1 MPTAA
6 THPAISVVLP
16 CLNEAEAVSDSV
28 RAARLGIERS
38 QLPGEVI
45 VVDNG
50 SIDDSAR
57 LASEAGARIVF
68 EPRPGYGSAL
78 LRGFAEAQGGFIV
91 MADAD
96 RTYDLAGLA
105 DLVAELDDGYDL
117 AIGNRLADVHPGAMP
132 WLHRRVGTPTISW
145 LLRRTWGVSI
155 RDSQSGFRALTRA
168 AIDRLQL
175 RSTGMEFASEMI
187 IKSAVQ
193 GLRVTE
199 VPSSYGL
206 RGGGSKLRTL
216 RDGWRHL
223 RLILLLAPGLLYV
236 LPGAALLVLSALTFV
251 IGFSFTSVEVG
262 GLSWQPIFA
271 GPIFWILGVT
281 GLALGLTEHQRLVR
295 IGLSRP
301 SRILGLGYPLMRLEV
316 SLVVAALAVFVG
328 LGIDAYIFVRW
339 VSGAEPHPVTIQL
352 AALAQ
357 SFIVSGVNLAFIGF
371 FGTGGAT
378 VGGEHH
384 PSSLT
389 MGSSPSRDQALR

>member
-1 MPTAA
+1 MPVAA
-6 THPAISVVLP
+6 TNSAISVVLP
-16 CLNEAEAVSDSV
+16 CLNEAEAVSDAVKS
-28 RAARLGIERS
+28 ARLGIERS
-38 QLPGEVI
+38 RLPGEVI

-50 SIDDSAR
+50 STDDSAR
-57 LASEAGARIVF
+57 LARKAGARVVF

-96 RTYDLAGLA
+96 STYDLAGLT
-105 DLVAELDDGYDL
+105 DLVAKLDNGYDM
-117 AIGNRLADVHPGAMP
+117 AIGNRMSNIQPGSMP
-132 WLHRRVGTPTISW
+132 WLHRHVGTPTISW

-168 AIDRLQL
+168 ALDGLQL

-193 GLRVTE
+193 GLRVAE

-206 RGGGSKLRTL
+206 RAGGSKLRTL

-223 RLILLLAPGLLYV
+223 RLILLLAPGLLYA
-236 LPGAALLVLSALTFV
+236 LPGAALLVLGVLTFV
-251 IGFSFTSVEVG
+251 VGFSFTSVEVG

-271 GPIFWILGVT
+271 GSIFWILGVT
-281 GLALGLTEHQRLVR
+281 GLALGLTEHRRLVG
-295 IGLSRP
+295 IGLARP
-301 SRILGLGYPLMRLEV
+301 SKTLGLGYPLMQLEV

-328 LGIDAYIFVRW
+328 VGIDAYIFVRW
-339 VSGAEPHPVTIQL
+339 VSGAEPHPVGIQL

-357 SFIVSGVNLAFIGF
+357 SLIVSGVNLAFIGF
-371 FGTGGAT
+371 LGAGGAT
-378 VGGEHH
+378 VGEDHRPGH
-384 PSSLT
+384 LT
-389 MGSSPSRDQALR
+389 KGASPSRDQALR